1 KLPRVVSEGK
11 PMTATRP
18 RLRSLRPSI
27 AIVFPPG
34 NEEQERDKLCV
45 ECTRLPESTT
55 RESATVTPAARR
67 LRAALAALVMAV
79 HLLATMSAHGQA
91 RLDAAG
97 IQACASV
104 ARLISDLQSR
114 TVPTAQARQR
124 LTGIYD
130 MARSSSAP
138 SVRQIASMQSGQI
151 AS

>member
-1 KLPRVVSEGK
+1 
-11 PMTATRP
+11 MTATR
-18 RLRSLRPSI
+18 RVCGLCGRVSRSSFHPATKSRSGTSC
-27 AIVFPPG
+27 AWSA
-34 NEEQERDKLCV
+34 
-45 ECTRLPESTT
+45 RLPESTT

-114 TVPTAQARQR
+114 TVPTAQARLR

-151 AS
+151 ASADDTQLLVMAE